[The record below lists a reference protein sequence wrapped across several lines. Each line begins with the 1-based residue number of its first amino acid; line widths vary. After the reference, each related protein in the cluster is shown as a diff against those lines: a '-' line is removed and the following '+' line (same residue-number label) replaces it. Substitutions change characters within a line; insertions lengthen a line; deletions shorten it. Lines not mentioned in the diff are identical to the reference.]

1 MITVDNKYFE
11 KITGWAEAIVAER
24 EKYFLVHLKILPGN
38 KIEVYVDADEG
49 ASIDVLAEMNR
60 RLRKQ
65 IDAAAL
71 FPDGNFSLDVSSP
84 GLDEPLVKFRQYRKN
99 IGREVDVV
107 LTDGRKKMGVLKAV
121 EAERILL
128 APKLKEKKGK
138 KQKKI
143 ESIKK
148 REPEYFSFD
157 KIKSTKVC
165 ISF

>member
-1 MITVDNKYFE
+1 
-11 KITGWAEAIVAER
+11 
-24 EKYFLVHLKILPGN
+24 
-38 KIEVYVDADEG
+38 IEVYVDADEG

-60 RLRKQ
+60 HLRKQ

-71 FPDGNFSLDVSSP
+71 FSDGNFSLDVSSP
-84 GLDEPLVKFRQYRKN
+84 GLDEPLVKFRQYKKN

-107 LTDGRKKMGVLKAV
+107 LTDGRKKKGILKAV
-121 EAERILL
+121 DAERILL